1 MDSSVT
7 ELSLTCA
14 SAALAE
20 GRTTA
25 RDLAEAT
32 IGAAGRWQP
41 FINCFISFDA
51 DALLAAAD
59 ASDARRRA
67 GRALGQLD
75 GVPIAYKD
83 MFDRQGQA
91 TSGGSILLDDRIAAS
106 SAAVIERLEAA
117 GALLAGG
124 LNMAE
129 FAASPAGH
137 NLHHGAAANPW
148 NPAYTAAGSS
158 GGSGAAVAARIVS
171 GTIGSDT
178 GGSIRLPA
186 SVNGVVGVKPTY
198 GRVSRRGSVPRM
210 PSSDTIGPLA
220 RTAQDCALLLDIIA
234 GHDQRD
240 PTTWN
245 APDHLALP
253 LIGMDLAGVRIA
265 TCRAAPFDS
274 CAGVIEAALREAC
287 AVFARDGLPVA
298 EKSVPDASAIY
309 ALSDVMAK
317 VEASTLHAR
326 WMRER
331 PGAYSSFVYK
341 RTEVGFHIP
350 VQRYY
355 EALALRGRVLSK
367 FVEAVFHDVDALLLP
382 VMPIEVPTLAETAV
396 ETPEA
401 VRRVIG
407 RMTAFTRPFNY
418 LGVPSVS
425 VPCGFDGNGMPI
437 AFQLV
442 GRPFSEPLLL
452 ALAARYQSLTD
463 WHLRVPILPKEVSS

>member
-1 MDSSVT
+1 MDTSIS
-7 ELSLTCA
+7 EWSLTH
-14 SAALAE
+14 AAEALGE
-20 GRTTA
+20 GRLTA

-32 IGAAGRWQP
+32 IEAAARWQP
-41 FINCFISFDA
+41 VINCFISFDA
-51 DALLAAAD
+51 DELLTAAD

-67 GRALGQLD
+67 GRTLGSLD
-75 GVPIAYKD
+75 GIPIAYKD
-83 MFDRQGQA
+83 MFDRKGRTA
-91 TSGGSILLDDRIAAS
+91 SGGSILLDNRIAET
-106 SAAVIERLEAA
+106 SATIIEKLEGA

-158 GGSGAAVAARIVS
+158 GGSGAAVAARIVH
-171 GTIGSDT
+171 GAIGSDT

-186 SVNGVVGVKPTY
+186 SANGVVGVKPTY
-198 GRVSRRGSVPRM
+198 GRVSRKGSVARM

-220 RTAQDCALLLDIIA
+220 RTAADCALLLDAIA
-234 GHDQRD
+234 GHDPHD

-245 APDHLALP
+245 APEHAAFP
-253 LIGMDLAGVRIA
+253 LLGMDLGGVRIA
-265 TCRAAPFDS
+265 TCRSAPFDNCVGS
-274 CAGVIEAALREAC
+274 VDTALREAC
-287 AVFARDGLPVA
+287 AVLSGNGLPVV
-298 EKSVPDASAIY
+298 EKPVPDASAIY

-326 WMRER
+326 WMREQ
-331 PGAYSSFVYK
+331 PDAYSSFVYK
-341 RTEVGFHIP
+341 RTEVGFHLP

-355 EALALRGRVLSK
+355 EALALRGRVLAS
-367 FVEAVFHDVDALLLP
+367 FIDTVFDDVDVLLLP
-382 VMPIEVPTLAETAV
+382 VMPIETPTLAETAV

-418 LGVPSVS
+418 IGLPAVS
-425 VPCGFDGNGMPI
+425 VPCGVDGNGMPI

-452 ALAARYQSLTD
+452 AVAARYQALTD
-463 WHLRVPILPKEVSS
+463 WHLRVPSLPPEQMP